1 MPEASEAVNQTFSD
15 CSWCAGINKSLL
27 PWDHEPKRKI
37 VMSSTLKL
45 QLQGKLILDI
55 LSGIHFQ
62 EVASGFRV
70 LNIHAATYRH
80 LYGKEGIRTSQDTQT
95 LSEMQVMH
103 NFATSASNLVMSYPE
118 SRISSNARITTAL
131 YLPSRG
137 ILCSHFK
144 INIQLT
150 PPRAGTE
157 ANPLVRIFWGHQDI
171 FGNLVHCCLESPCCP
186 LCSLIAEGIFA
197 GTGSDQSVNDPQ
209 EE

>member
-70 LNIHAATYRH
+70 LNIHAGTYSIFTER
-80 LYGKEGIRTSQDTQT
+80 KA
-95 LSEMQVMH
+95 SEPLKIHRPYQKCKLC
-103 NFATSASNLVMSYPE
+103 T
-118 SRISSNARITTAL
+118 I
-131 YLPSRG
+131 LP
-137 ILCSHFK
+137 LPL
-144 INIQLT
+144 LT
-150 PPRAGTE
+150 
-157 ANPLVRIFWGHQDI
+157 
-171 FGNLVHCCLESPCCP
+171 
-186 LCSLIAEGIFA
+186 
-197 GTGSDQSVNDPQ
+197 
-209 EE
+209 